1 LKILQQLQ
9 HDVLKDI
16 TEIAGE
22 LGVHPRVVSYHFNEH
37 VVRKGLVAGW
47 MVSYV
52 PTQTLE
58 KGAGKFWM
66 LTETLN
72 LHELRQLVKDLA
84 RPPASCQS
92 YNVLDNGSVAMH
104 FVPTSD
110 MSAVAQKLGNIGNLE
125 GELMV
130 LSEAKAYLIS
140 IELLHGSS
148 WLVSNDVTLLLKQL
162 ATM

>member
-1 LKILQQLQ
+1 
-9 HDVLKDI
+9 
-16 TEIAGE
+16 
-22 LGVHPRVVSYHFNEH
+22 
-37 VVRKGLVAGW
+37 

-66 LTETLN
+66 LTEPLN
-72 LHELRQLVKDLA
+72 LQELRQLIRDLA

-92 YNVLDNGSVAMH
+92 YNVLDQGSVAMH

-110 MSAVAQKLGNIGNLE
+110 MSAIAQKLGNIGLE

-130 LSEAKAYLIS
+130 LSEASMYLIT
-140 IELLHGSS
+140 IELFHGNT
-148 WLVSNDVTLLLKQL
+148 WLMSDIDVTLVVKQL
-162 ATM
+162 VK

>member
-1 LKILQQLQ
+1 
-9 HDVLKDI
+9 LKDI

-22 LGVHPRVVSYHFNEH
+22 LGVHSRVVSYHFNEH

-66 LTETLN
+66 LTEPLN
-72 LHELRQLVKDLA
+72 LHELRQLIRDLA

-92 YNVLDNGSVAMH
+92 YNVLDYGSVAMH

-110 MSAVAQKLGNIGNLE
+110 MSAIAQKLGNIGLE

-130 LSEAKAYLIS
+130 LSEASMYLITT
-140 IELLHGSS
+140 ELFHGNT
-148 WLVSNDVTLLLKQL
+148 WLMSDIDVTLVVKQL
-162 ATM
+162 VK

>member
-1 LKILQQLQ
+1 LQQLQ
-9 HDVLKDI
+9 HYALKDV

-47 MVSYV
+47 MVSYL
-52 PTQTLE
+52 PTQTAE
-58 KGAGKFWM
+58 KGAGRIWM
-66 LTETLN
+66 LSEPLN
-72 LHELRQLVKDLA
+72 LHELRQLIRDLA

-110 MSAVAQKLGNIGNLE
+110 MSAVAQKLGNMGNLE

-130 LSEAKAYLIS
+130 LSEAKMYLIT
-140 IELLHGSS
+140 IELFHGNS
-148 WLVSNDVTLLLKQL
+148 WLMSNNDDVTTMLKQL
-162 ATM
+162 ATV